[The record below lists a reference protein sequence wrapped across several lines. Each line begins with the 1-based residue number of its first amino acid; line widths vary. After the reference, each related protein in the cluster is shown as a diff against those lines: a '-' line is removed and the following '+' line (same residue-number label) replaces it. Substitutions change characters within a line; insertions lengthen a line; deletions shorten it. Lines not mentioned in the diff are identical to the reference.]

1 VAAKAK
7 FDDFI
12 TGFNQAAERFIMLDV
27 GSAKEGADAKIK
39 GITMSLLFL
48 ENKYLVAYFT
58 YFLGSVV
65 GRRN

>member
-1 VAAKAK
+1 
-7 FDDFI
+7 
-12 TGFNQAAERFIMLDV
+12 MLDV